1 MSESSFSF
9 KTVLK
14 VVHLTFNRPAWL
26 VSAWFNQLKCSRPIM
41 ARPAAAN
48 FDSWLG
54 CNFLAGELA
63 RTDMYNIRCG
73 KMIERVLDVRPPTGE
88 TRMFLLQ

>member
-1 MSESSFSF
+1 
-9 KTVLK
+9 
-14 VVHLTFNRPAWL
+14 
-26 VSAWFNQLKCSRPIM
+26 M

-73 KMIERVLDVRPPTGE
+73 KMIERVLDIRPPTGK
-88 TRMFLLQ
+88 TRMLLLQ